1 MEGLSH
7 FGIVNGLTIFGELET
22 LNKKQKNIFKRCVA
36 TLPVWG
42 GNLFFVAFTNNL
54 LKLVSEAKKT
64 HLLKYVIY

>member
-22 LNKKQKNIFKRCVA
+22 LNKKQKISLKN
-36 TLPVWG
+36 VWQLFLFGG